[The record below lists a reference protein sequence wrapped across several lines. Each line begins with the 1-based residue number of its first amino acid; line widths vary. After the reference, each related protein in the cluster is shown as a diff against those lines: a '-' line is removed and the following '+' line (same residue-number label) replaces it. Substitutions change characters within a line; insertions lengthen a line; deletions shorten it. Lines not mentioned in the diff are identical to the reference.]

1 MSKSAKQHPI
11 KAIINFRG
19 VTADAVVTAAVN
31 IAGTVYNN
39 PKFAGASPQPVDQP
53 TLKAATDA
61 LVAGNAAAVDG
72 GKKAVQEQKHLK
84 GVVVKFL
91 TQLAHWAEA
100 NCKEDMTTFLS
111 SGFQAASA
119 KKPKAPP
126 VTESIR
132 KVVLGAKS
140 GELVVKLMKYPGAAS
155 YEVRWGQVSAGGG
168 MPTAWNSQP
177 LANVKTPVTI
187 SGLTP
192 GTTYLIEA
200 RAVTKAGYTDYGQ
213 PIAQTVI

>member
-100 NCKEDMTTFLS
+100 NCKEDMRRFFHRAFRRPRLQSRKLHRSPNRSVRSFWGPRAENSWS
-111 SGFQAASA
+111 SS
-119 KKPKAPP
+119 
-126 VTESIR
+126 
-132 KVVLGAKS
+132 
-140 GELVVKLMKYPGAAS
+140 
-155 YEVRWGQVSAGGG
+155 
-168 MPTAWNSQP
+168 
-177 LANVKTPVTI
+177 
-187 SGLTP
+187 
-192 GTTYLIEA
+192 
-200 RAVTKAGYTDYGQ
+200 
-213 PIAQTVI
+213 